1 MRLTLAAVGRLKAGP
16 ERDLVARYADR
27 IAATG
32 KGVGLSELVLRET
45 DESRARRPEDR
56 KAEEARALAA
66 LVPQGAKIIALDE
79 RGKSITS
86 EDFAGRIGAWRD
98 SGVRDTCF
106 MIGGADGLDPG
117 LRGEA
122 ALTLSFGAL
131 TLPHQIVRVLVAEQ
145 IYRAISILAGHPYH
159 RA

>member
-16 ERDLVARYADR
+16 ERDLVARYAER

-32 KGVGLSELVLRET
+32 KGVGLSDLALRET

-56 KAEEARALAA
+56 KVEEARALHG
-66 LVPQGAKIIALDE
+66 LVPEGAKIIALDE
-79 RGKSITS
+79 RGKSMGS
-86 EDFAGRIGAWRD
+86 EAFATQVGAWRD
-98 SGVRDTCF
+98 AGVRDLCLV
-106 MIGGADGLDPG
+106 IGGADGLDPA
-117 LRGEA
+117 LRAEA

-131 TLPHQIVRVLVAEQ
+131 TLPHQIVRALVAEQ

-159 RA
+159 RT

>member
-16 ERDLVARYADR
+16 ERELVARYAER

-32 KGVGLSELVLRET
+32 KAVGLSGLALKET

-56 KAEEARALAA
+56 KSEEARALRA
-66 LVPQGAKIIALDE
+66 LIPEGAKIVALDE
-79 RGKSITS
+79 RGRSLSS
-86 EDFAGRIGAWRD
+86 EKFAAEVGALRD
-98 SGVRDTCF
+98 AGQRDLCF
-106 MIGGADGLDPG
+106 LIGGADGLDES
-117 LRGEA
+117 LRNEA
-122 ALTLSFGAL
+122 ALVFSFGQA
-131 TLPHQIVRVLVAEQ
+131 TLPHQIVRALVAEQ